1 MANKKLATMISMPVC
16 SSVIICSF
24 KRPEM
29 TAYAFV
35 FLA

>member
-1 MANKKLATMISMPVC
+1 MPVC

-29 TAYAFV
+29 AAYAFV